1 MAWRSFTVWQWLAKI
16 QPYIMAWLLL
26 IPQFVSFGVLF
37 ALTVKVAFK
46 IVISGLFS
54 QTRTR
59 GTMCTK
65 NTTCIA
71 VVVYLSHLP

>member
-1 MAWRSFTVWQWLAKI
+1 
-16 QPYIMAWLLL
+16 MAWLLL
-26 IPQFVSFGVLF
+26 IPQFVSLGVLL
-37 ALTVKVAFK
+37 ALTVKVVFK

-59 GTMCTK
+59 RTMCTI

-71 VVVYLSHLP
+71 VVYLSHLP